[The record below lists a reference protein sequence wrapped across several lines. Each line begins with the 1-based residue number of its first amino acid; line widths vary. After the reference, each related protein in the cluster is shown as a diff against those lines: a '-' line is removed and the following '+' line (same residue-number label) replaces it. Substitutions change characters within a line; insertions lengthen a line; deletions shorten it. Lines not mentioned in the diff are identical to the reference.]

1 MKQHSL
7 GGGGR
12 KEQTIDAVE
21 AATTAHHDSCNRSGA
36 QAYLHR
42 QTLRRRRR
50 LPLDALNIM
59 EKGFTSH
66 LACGKHQVKAQ
77 RYHVVRVVVNI
88 L

>member
-42 QTLRRRRR
+42 QILRTGWR
-50 LPLDALNIM
+50 LPLFALNIM

-66 LACGKHQVKAQ
+66 LAHGKHQVKAQ
-77 RYHVVRVVVNI
+77 RYHVVRIVVNI